1 MRCYETIDWGPL
13 EDGECSAQMNFVFH
27 PSAKLQPASAILEA
41 HDLTNYGCC
50 HGDGERPIFSL
61 KRHFLPSLEAVLLLS
76 KMVVIMF

>member
-1 MRCYETIDWGPL
+1 MD
-13 EDGECSAQMNFVFH
+13 FVLH

-41 HDLTNYGCC
+41 RDLTDFGRC

-61 KRHFLPSLEAVLLLS
+61 KGHFLPSLEAVLLLS